1 MEVVGVLDPVELVEQ
16 DEAVDSFRLSL
27 WCLLVLPEPLLLGG
41 FSSFSLPLLL
51 QLLSTPWLVLE
62 LLEC

>member
-1 MEVVGVLDPVELVEQ
+1 MLDPVELVEQ
-16 DEAVDSFRLSL
+16 DEVVDSFRRSL
-27 WCLLVLPEPLLLGG
+27 WCLLPEPLLLA

>member
-1 MEVVGVLDPVELVEQ
+1 MLDPVELVEE
-16 DEAVDSFRLSL
+16 DEAVDSFRRSL
-27 WCLLVLPEPLLLGG
+27 WCLLPEPLLLLD
-41 FSSFSLPLLL
+41 FSSFSLPLLV